1 MKIKIN
7 GIEKAGKTWRGSTKT
22 KVYYLKRKCEN
33 RSSDIGMGKINNI
46 RNGKQSITTDR
57 AGMKK
62 IRGYYELYANKI

>member
-1 MKIKIN
+1 MTVLEDEEENKPKESRQKQIMKIKIN

-46 RNGKQSITTDR
+46 RNGK
-57 AGMKK
+57 
-62 IRGYYELYANKI
+62 